1 MSARFLRIMN
11 VILTPSVL
19 TLMDHI
25 FVAAHEVTV
34 EMVECALVRDKV
46 LICLFCSIVDCK
58 NYSMENIPLSL
69 VQRLFF
75 LTKPSWY
82 HIVPDVDECASPET
96 NECHLNA
103 VCTNTEGTYVC
114 RCKKGFSGDGKNC
127 TGKIPKVF
135 RLFFMLNFIIPF
147 FLSFWEVL

>member
-1 MSARFLRIMN
+1 MF
-11 VILTPSVL
+11 VL
-19 TLMDHI
+19 FQCWLQELLHGEYTTFFGTAFI
-25 FVAAHEVTV
+25 
-34 EMVECALVRDKV
+34 
-46 LICLFCSIVDCK
+46 
-58 NYSMENIPLSL
+58 
-69 VQRLFF
+69 F

-114 RCKKGFSGDGKNC
+114 RCKKGFSGNGKNC

-135 RLFFMLNFIIPF
+135 RFFFMLNFIIPF
-147 FLSFWEVL
+147 FLSFWEVTLSQRYLFSNCDFFLLWTIGGREHRCCH

>member
-11 VILTPSVL
+11 VILTPSVV

-46 LICLFCSIVDCK
+46 LICLFCSNVDCK
-58 NYSMENIPLSL
+58 NYFMENIPLSL

-75 LTKPSWY
+75 
-82 HIVPDVDECASPET
+82 
-96 NECHLNA
+96 
-103 VCTNTEGTYVC
+103 
-114 RCKKGFSGDGKNC
+114 
-127 TGKIPKVF
+127 
-135 RLFFMLNFIIPF
+135 
-147 FLSFWEVL
+147 